1 MNPKRQSL
9 RAALLLTLL
18 SVVLALY
25 CLRLMQMQ
33 VVDGEKI
40 MAEIERGSTTEQV
53 IKAARGEILD
63 RNGRPLASNTIGR
76 DVVINQAYMERG
88 TTNQTIL
95 RLIGIMEE
103 ANEDWIDNLPIT
115 EQEPFAFKEGDV
127 YEASI
132 ARLKDALGV
141 AQYATVDDVM
151 SHLIENYGLEDL
163 SPLDARRVAGVRYEM
178 INAVFPRR
186 SPIRSPRISRSKR
199 FRKSRNE
206 ALKFRASMLWKA
218 PSASTWRATWR
229 RIWLGRPARFTSR
242 SGTRLKR

>member
-141 AQYATVDDVM
+141 A
-151 SHLIENYGLEDL
+151 
-163 SPLDARRVAGVRYEM
+163 
-178 INAVFPRR
+178 
-186 SPIRSPRISRSKR
+186 
-199 FRKSRNE
+199 
-206 ALKFRASMLWKA
+206 
-218 PSASTWRATWR
+218 
-229 RIWLGRPARFTSR
+229 
-242 SGTRLKR
+242 

>member
-18 SVVLALY
+18 SGVLALY

-127 YEASI
+127 YEAFKMEEY
-132 ARLKDALGV
+132 RD
-141 AQYATVDDVM
+141 
-151 SHLIENYGLEDL
+151 
-163 SPLDARRVAGVRYEM
+163 
-178 INAVFPRR
+178 
-186 SPIRSPRISRSKR
+186 
-199 FRKSRNE
+199 
-206 ALKFRASMLWKA
+206 
-218 PSASTWRATWR
+218 
-229 RIWLGRPARFTSR
+229 
-242 SGTRLKR
+242 

>member
-95 RLIGIMEE
+95 RLIGIME
-103 ANEDWIDNLPIT
+103 
-115 EQEPFAFKEGDV
+115 
-127 YEASI
+127 
-132 ARLKDALGV
+132 
-141 AQYATVDDVM
+141 
-151 SHLIENYGLEDL
+151 
-163 SPLDARRVAGVRYEM
+163 
-178 INAVFPRR
+178 
-186 SPIRSPRISRSKR
+186 
-199 FRKSRNE
+199 
-206 ALKFRASMLWKA
+206 
-218 PSASTWRATWR
+218 
-229 RIWLGRPARFTSR
+229 
-242 SGTRLKR
+242 